1 MMGQFSAGSDINSS
15 TVKAFKQPLVPTGI
29 KMGVGTGLLL
39 VLVVVVV
46 VVVVTTGGDVYL
58 SSS

>member
-46 VVVVTTGGDVYL
+46 VVTTGGDVL
-58 SSS
+58 FSSGII